1 MDKNANKDGL
11 VLCFEEEVIPSKQNS
26 LKIDD
31 KEKEQSFV
39 EINLQKKNKLLI
51 LCSYNPYFQFI
62 EKQFTHIAKGLVC
75 QTNMI
80 TIF

>member
-11 VLCFEEEVIPSKQNS
+11 VLCFEEEDTLSRTNS
-26 LKIDD
+26 FKIDD
-31 KEKEQSFV
+31 KEKKHSFV

-51 LCSYNPYFQFI
+51 LCSYNPYLQFI
-62 EKQFTHIAKGLVC
+62 EKQFTNIGKGLVC